1 MVSLIYCKVQ
11 NKIGEDK
18 RVEKAQN
25 KYAGT
30 VNVRGS
36 AHCARSHS
44 LPKIQH
50 LWGYWRVPN
59 NCPLSIAPYVP
70 LQWQDGV
77 LMLAE
82 AEAEFCD
89 DKLLVVDTLGSLVV

>member
-1 MVSLIYCKVQ
+1 MVLLIYCRVQ
-11 NKIGEDK
+11 NKK
-18 RVEKAQN
+18 RRIKGAENAQN

-30 VNVRGS
+30 VNVQGL

-59 NCPLSIAPYVP
+59 NCPVSIAPYVP
-70 LQWQDGV
+70 SQWQDGV
-77 LMLAE
+77 LLLAE
-82 AEAEFCD
+82 VEAEVCD
-89 DKLLVVDTLGSLVV
+89 DKLLVVNTPGSLVV